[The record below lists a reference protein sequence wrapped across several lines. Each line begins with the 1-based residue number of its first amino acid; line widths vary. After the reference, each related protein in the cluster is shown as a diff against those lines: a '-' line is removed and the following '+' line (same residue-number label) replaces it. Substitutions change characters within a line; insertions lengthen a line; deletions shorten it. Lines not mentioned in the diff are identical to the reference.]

1 MKKSTLKYA
10 RNTWTD
16 EYGDDEYNE
25 LLSECSMQC
34 QLPKELGQKRHQ
46 WRCKFCT
53 EIFKSKPSLNYHR
66 YRGCPK
72 IGRRLKMYPMVGKGK
87 RDVVKHACSQKGFT
101 IAAIPE
107 GTEWELA
114 SMPQMNVELHGS
126 LVSFPAGSKGHKQ
139 GVLEGPMGLIQACAA
154 IPEGTEWELAS
165 MPQMNVESHG
175 SLVSFPAG
183 SKGHEQGVME
193 GPMDFIQACAA
204 EDEKW
209 KWSPLYLFLRDFSL
223 LSTHLPRP
231 WKHTTEEWDS
241 VLKFSEEWE
250 ATGLECNTCARAIV
264 RALAHTWRIHFGNYI
279 APVDLNKLPDQLE
292 NLSQEKE
299 FCNNLSRVQ
308 RVLRRPFVYETEE
321 DRILANDIASF
332 KATSETPGHQEV
344 IKRVCNY
351 FVSIAHEAM
360 DDIMKLHPQFAKEMW
375 VAGHLECDREPL
387 IDMWKHTL
395 SDVFSNV
402 CTYPDH
408 MNRLSF

>member
-1 MKKSTLKYA
+1 MKKSTLTYA

-25 LLSECSMQC
+25 LLSECSLQC

-72 IGRRLKMYPMVGKGK
+72 IGDRLKMYPMVGKGK

-139 GVLEGPMGLIQACAA
+139 GVMEGPMGLIQACAA

-204 EDEKW
+204 EDEEW

-223 LSTHLPRP
+223 LTTELPRP
-231 WKHTTEEWDS
+231 WKHTAEEWDFVKDFIEMNFVDCS
-241 VLKFSEEWE
+241 NISL
-250 ATGLECNTCARAIV
+250 IV
-264 RALAHTWRIHFGNYI
+264 IALAVTWTFHFDEDIEN
-279 APVDLNKLPDQLE
+279 VDLNKLPGQLE
-292 NLSQEKE
+292 HLSQEKE
-299 FCNNLSRVQ
+299 FGNNLSRFQ
-308 RVLRRPFVYETEE
+308 RIMVSQFDLMSQDEQ
-321 DRILANDIASF
+321 ILANDIASF
-332 KATSETPGHQEV
+332 KATSESPGHQEV
-344 IKRVCNY
+344 MKRVCNY
-351 FVSIAHEAM
+351 FVGIAREV
-360 DDIMKLHPQFAKEMW
+360 MKDMMELDPGGVEEMW
-375 VAGHLECDREPL
+375 TGGHLECDRERL
-387 IDMWKHTL
+387 IESWNNNLT
-395 SDVFSNV
+395 SNFNLKRSEI
-402 CTYPDH
+402 YD
-408 MNRLSF
+408 RLKFG

>member
-1 MKKSTLKYA
+1 MRTSTLTYA
-10 RNTWTD
+10 RKTWTD

-25 LLSECSMQC
+25 LLSECSLEC
-34 QLPKELGQKRHQ
+34 QLPKELGQTRHQ
-46 WRCKFCT
+46 WQCKFCT
-53 EIFKSKPSLNYHR
+53 EVFKSKPSLNYHR

-72 IGRRLKMYPMVGKGK
+72 IGHRLKMYPMVGRGK

-101 IAAIPE
+101 IAAILE

-114 SMPQMNVELHGS
+114 SMP
-126 LVSFPAGSKGHKQ
+126 P
-139 GVLEGPMGLIQACAA
+139 
-154 IPEGTEWELAS
+154 
-165 MPQMNVESHG
+165 MNVESHG

-183 SKGHEQGVME
+183 SKGHKQGVME

-241 VLKFSEEWE
+241 VLKFSEMNPGTWPQYDK
-250 ATGLECNTCARAIV
+250 CACAIV
-264 RALAHTWRIHFGNYI
+264 MALAHTWRIHFGNYI
-279 APVDLNKLPDQLE
+279 ACVDLNKLPDQLE

-299 FCNNLSRVQ
+299 FGNNLSRVQ
-308 RVLRRPFVYETEE
+308 RVLGSVFYDDTEE

-351 FVSIAHEAM
+351 FVSIAHLAM

-375 VAGHLECDREPL
+375 IAGHLECDREPL
-387 IDMWKHTL
+387 IDMWKDTL
-395 SDVFSNV
+395 SDVFSND
-402 CTYPDH
+402 CKYRDH
-408 MNRLSF
+408 MKRLFFTFF